1 MANFFL
7 IAIPFSSAGA
17 LIPFMAEDLAI

>member
-17 LIPFMAEDLAI
+17 LIPSMADDLAI